1 MRGSAK
7 WGDFI
12 KYIIFGNTSKHPL
25 CSYSQKINPFACSN
39 LDHRREM
46 RERAWSQQG
55 WPETVVKT
63 ARLADLMDAS
73 IMTPLSWSPLK

>member
-1 MRGSAK
+1 
-7 WGDFI
+7 
-12 KYIIFGNTSKHPL
+12 
-25 CSYSQKINPFACSN
+25 
-39 LDHRREM
+39 M

-63 ARLADLMDAS
+63 ARLVDLMDTY

>member
-1 MRGSAK
+1 MVQSSGETASSTPYLAIQVSLL
-7 WGDFI
+7 FVL
-12 KYIIFGNTSKHPL
+12 HPPEID
-25 CSYSQKINPFACSN
+25 SSPCSN

-63 ARLADLMDAS
+63 ARLVDLMDTY